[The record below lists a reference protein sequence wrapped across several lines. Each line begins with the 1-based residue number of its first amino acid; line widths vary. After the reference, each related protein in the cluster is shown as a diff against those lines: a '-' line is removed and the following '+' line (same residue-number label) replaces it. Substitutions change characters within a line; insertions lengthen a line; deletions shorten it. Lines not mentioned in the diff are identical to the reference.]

1 MSGSSPMRGRR
12 WPRCSGGLIA
22 AQRAGQAAASVPLGY
37 LARLQR
43 AFGAQPPAPG
53 PGRDTAAVPGIVDP
67 LTGRELEVLRMLA
80 AGRSNQ
86 AIAREL
92 VVTLDT
98 VKSMWATSWA
108 SSARLTAPSPWPGPA
123 NLASSPDAPPVPPA
137 GGGQRH
143 QVPRGN
149 RPAGAVRGPLPS
161 CGSFAARSLH
171 PHDGQA
177 QTPGQ
182 VTPWCPVPTEDSTRH
197 SPFG

>member
-1 MSGSSPMRGRR
+1 
-12 WPRCSGGLIA
+12 
-22 AQRAGQAAASVPLGY
+22 
-37 LARLQR
+37 
-43 AFGAQPPAPG
+43 
-53 PGRDTAAVPGIVDP
+53 
-67 LTGRELEVLRMLA
+67 MLA

-149 RPAGAVRGPLPS
+149 RPTGAVRGPLPS
-161 CGSFAARSLH
+161 CGSFAARPGHCIPTTARHKRRARLH
-171 PHDGQA
+171 LGARCPRKIP
-177 QTPGQ
+177 PGI
-182 VTPWCPVPTEDSTRH
+182 PLSGDAWPAGFS
-197 SPFG
+197 